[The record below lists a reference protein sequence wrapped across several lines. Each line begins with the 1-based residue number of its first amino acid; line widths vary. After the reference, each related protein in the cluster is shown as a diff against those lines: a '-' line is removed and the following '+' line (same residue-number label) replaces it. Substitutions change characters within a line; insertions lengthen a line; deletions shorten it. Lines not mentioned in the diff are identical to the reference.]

1 MLRKIQRRCKN
12 DASLPGPLGGAPRPG
27 ARRGLRRLA
36 DLSLRR
42 GTWHM
47 PSMQSAAGLATIRRP
62 LVRRVMLQ
70 DFRSYATLDLA
81 TDGVIVA
88 LVGENGAG
96 KTNLVEALSLFA
108 PGRGLRRAQLGDCA
122 RIGGAGG
129 FAASILVEDQG
140 AARRLGTGL
149 ERQPDGP
156 PARVNRIDGAPV
168 ASARAFADHLRVV
181 WLTPSMDGLFID
193 SASERRRFLDRLVL
207 AIDPS
212 HGARASQLERALRG
226 RNRLLEEGA
235 RDAHWLDAIE
245 REAAELAVAVAAA
258 RHECVTRLKAM
269 IALERDESSPFPWAD
284 LALEGDVERLVAQ
297 MPALA
302 AEERYRAL
310 LRDNRGRDA
319 AAGRTLIGPHVGD
332 LMVWHGPKK
341 APAAQASTGEQ
352 KALLVGLVLAHA
364 RLVAEMS
371 GMAPLALLDEVA
383 AHFDPRRRAA
393 LFEAL
398 ERIGGQ
404 AFLTGADPAAFA
416 DFAGRALFL
425 DVAPGRVA
433 RRG

>member
-1 MLRKIQRRCKN
+1 MRF
-12 DASLPGPLGGAPRPG
+12 
-27 ARRGLRRLA
+27 
-36 DLSLRR
+36 
-42 GTWHM
+42 
-47 PSMQSAAGLATIRRP
+47 MQSAVGLAPIRRP

-81 TDGVIVA
+81 TDGLIVA

-140 AARRLGTGL
+140 ASRRLGTGL
-149 ERQPDGP
+149 ERQPDVP

-193 SASERRRFLDRLVL
+193 PASERRRFLDRLVL

-235 RDAHWLDAIE
+235 RDPHWLDAIE

-269 IALERDESSPFPWAD
+269 IARERDDSSAFPWAD

-332 LMVWHGPKK
+332 LMVWHGPKG

-404 AFLTGADPAAFA
+404 VFLTGADPAAFA
-416 DFAGRALFL
+416 DLAGRAQFL
-425 DVAPGRVA
+425 DVAPGRVE

>member
-1 MLRKIQRRCKN
+1 
-12 DASLPGPLGGAPRPG
+12 
-27 ARRGLRRLA
+27 
-36 DLSLRR
+36 
-42 GTWHM
+42 M
-47 PSMQSAAGLATIRRP
+47 PFMQSAVGLATLRRP
-62 LVRRVMLQ
+62 LVRRVMLH
-70 DFRSYATLDLA
+70 DFRSYEALDLA
-81 TDGVIVA
+81 AEGAIVA

-96 KTNLVEALSLFA
+96 KTNLLEALSLFA
-108 PGRGLRRAQLGDCA
+108 PGRGLRRAPLGECA

-129 FAASILVEDQG
+129 FAASILVEDQA
-140 AARRLGTGL
+140 AARQLGTGL
-149 ERQPDGP
+149 ERQPGVEAP
-156 PARVNRIDGAPV
+156 VRVSRIDRAPV
-168 ASARAFADHLRVV
+168 ASARAFADHLRIV
-181 WLTPSMDGLFID
+181 WLTPSMDGLFLE
-193 SASERRRFLDRLVL
+193 SAGERRRFLDRLVL
-207 AIDPS
+207 AIDPG
-212 HGARASQLERALRG
+212 HGARAGQLERALRG

-258 RHECVTRLKAM
+258 RNECVTRLKAM
-269 IALERDESSPFPWAD
+269 IALERDDASPFPWAD
-284 LALEGDVERLVAQ
+284 LALEGEVERLAAQ

-310 LRDNRGRDA
+310 LRDSRGRDA
-319 AAGRTLIGPHVGD
+319 AAGRTLIGPHVAD
-332 LMVWHGPKK
+332 LLVWHGPKR

-404 AFLTGADPAAFA
+404 VFLTGA
-416 DFAGRALFL
+416 
-425 DVAPGRVA
+425 
-433 RRG
+433 

>member
-1 MLRKIQRRCKN
+1 
-12 DASLPGPLGGAPRPG
+12 
-27 ARRGLRRLA
+27 
-36 DLSLRR
+36 
-42 GTWHM
+42 M
-47 PSMQSAAGLATIRRP
+47 PSPAAAAACRRP
-62 LVRRVMLQ
+62 LVRRILLQ

-81 TDGVIVA
+81 VEGRVVA

-96 KTNLVEALSLFA
+96 KTNLIEALSLFS
-108 PGRGLRRAQLGDCA
+108 PGRGLRRAALSDCV
-122 RIGGAGG
+122 RHGGPGG
-129 FAASILVEDQG
+129 FAISIQVEDDGEPRQ
-140 AARRLGTGL
+140 LGTGL
-149 ERQPDGP
+149 EQPASEAP
-156 PARVNRIDGAPV
+156 QRVNRIDRAPI
-168 ASARAFADHLRVV
+168 ASARAFADHLRIV
-181 WLTPSMDGLFID
+181 WLTPSMDGLFRD
-193 SASERRRFLDRLVL
+193 NAGERRRFLDRLVL
-207 AIDPS
+207 AVDPN
-212 HGARASQLERALRG
+212 HGARVNQLERALRG

-235 RDAHWLDAIE
+235 RDLQWLEAIE

-258 RHECVTRLKAM
+258 RSECVTRLKAL
-269 IALERDESSPFPWAD
+269 IARERDDSSPFPWAD
-284 LALEGDVERLVAQ
+284 LALEGDVERLVAE

-332 LMVWHGPKK
+332 LLAWHGPKG

-371 GMAPLALLDEVA
+371 GIAPLALLDEVA

-404 AFLTGADPAAFA
+404 VFLTGADPAAFEGL
-416 DFAGRALFL
+416 AGRAQLFE
-425 DVAPGRVA
+425 VTPGRVSSREA
-433 RRG
+433 L